1 MSRSLYGNKA
11 NTIPIT
17 MNLINRFPAF
27 VNTFNRRFFTSGY
40 GFRTVMVLLVQLVI
54 TCLNPQTALS
64 QDLYNRDNSFRYAQF
79 LFETRQ
85 FQLAAEEFER
95 VLFLDPD
102 NDTVKQQLIKSYLL
116 GHQYAMVNRRTD
128 SLFRVRESIPRELA
142 IDYSKALIMAEM
154 NFNASQF
161 ITSNLNLN
169 KNDRL
174 FLSMNNQLMGYEW
187 DKAKLTYEELHP
199 AGFLYDKKYA
209 EIFRQ
214 MDEARYKSGG
224 IALGLSAV
232 VPGLGKVY
240 TGNWKDGLISFIFVA
255 GSTIQAIRGYHQ
267 YGRQSAFFIVYTG
280 LAATFYAG
288 NLYGSFK
295 AARKHNRK
303 VNQKIHSHIETVF
316 SDTF

>member
-1 MSRSLYGNKA
+1 
-11 NTIPIT
+11 
-17 MNLINRFPAF
+17 MNISVSFSAF
-27 VNTFNRRFFTSGY
+27 
-40 GFRTVMVLLVQLVI
+40 
-54 TCLNPQTALS
+54 S
-64 QDLYNRDNSFRYAQF
+64 QDLYNFEHSYRYGQF

-116 GHQYAMVNRRTD
+116 GQQYTMVNRRTD
-128 SLFRVRESIPRELA
+128 SLFRIRESIPRKLA

-161 ITSNLNLN
+161 IRSNRNLNSS
-169 KNDRL
+169 DRL
-174 FLSMNNQLMGYEW
+174 FLSMNNQLIGYEW
-187 DKAKLTYEELHP
+187 DKAKLTYEELSLT
-199 AGFLYDKKYA
+199 GFLYDKKYA

-224 IALGLSAV
+224 LAFGLSAV

-255 GSTIQAIRGYHQ
+255 GSTIQAIRGYHE
-267 YGRQSAFFIVYTG
+267 YGKRSAFFIVYTG

-288 NLYGSFK
+288 NLYGSVK
-295 AARKHNRK
+295 AARKYNGKIRK
-303 VNQKIHSHIETVF
+303 QIHARIESLF